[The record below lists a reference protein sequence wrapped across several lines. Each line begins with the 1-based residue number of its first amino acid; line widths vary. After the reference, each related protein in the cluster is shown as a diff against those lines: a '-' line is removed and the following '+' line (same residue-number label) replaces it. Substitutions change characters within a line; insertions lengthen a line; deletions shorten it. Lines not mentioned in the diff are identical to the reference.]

1 MSTTFTIRHPEE
13 GDIEG
18 IRAVV
23 KACEPLIMTYIPY
36 YYWIAT
42 RYFFE
47 TCAVAERDGKIAG
60 WCCIL
65 SVPNGKYFIHQLG
78 VLPEARG
85 HRVAQQMVS
94 WLFKKL
100 KSRGAAGIELT
111 IERDNNHVKKLF
123 GAAAQEAG
131 LKLVELS
138 EYSKVLDKEYNET
151 LYVIKEAA

>member
-1 MSTTFTIRHPEE
+1 MDTTFGIRHPQE

-42 RYFFE
+42 RYFAD
-47 TCAVAERDGKIAG
+47 TCAVAEKDGKIAG

-65 SVPNGKYFIHQLG
+65 AVPDGKFFVHQLG
-78 VLPEARG
+78 VAPDARG
-85 HRVAQQMVS
+85 HKIAEEMVT
-94 WLFKKL
+94 WLFRKIKA
-100 KSRGAAGIELT
+100 KGGAEIELT

-123 GAAAQEAG
+123 ARAAEETG
-131 LKLVELS
+131 LKLSELS
-138 EYSKVLDKEYNET
+138 HYSKVLDKEYNET